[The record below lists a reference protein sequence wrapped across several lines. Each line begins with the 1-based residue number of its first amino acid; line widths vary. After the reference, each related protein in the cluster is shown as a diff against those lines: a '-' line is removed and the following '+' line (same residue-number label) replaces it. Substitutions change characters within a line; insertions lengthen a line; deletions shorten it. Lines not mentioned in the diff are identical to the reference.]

1 MGYFSPDFRNHAVS
15 ILMAEVFET
24 HDRSKFEVVAFSLGP
39 DTRDEMRGRLEKG
52 FERFV
57 DVHGKSDE
65 QIALLARSMELDIA
79 VDLGGF
85 TEGCRPRVLAMRAA
99 PLQVSY
105 IGYLGTLGA
114 PYMDYLIAD
123 PVIVPEAHQEH
134 YAEKIIYLPSYQAND
149 SQRRI
154 AQREFSREELGL
166 PAQGFVFC
174 CFNNNYK
181 ITPPTFDSWMRI
193 LHRVA
198 GSVLF
203 LYAGSATAQGNL
215 SKEAVKRGIDPARV
229 VFGQRLPPAQYL
241 ARYRAADLFLD
252 TLPYNAGT
260 TASDALWVGLPV
272 LTCLGD
278 TFAGRV
284 AGSLLTA
291 IGLPEL
297 ITRTQSQYEDM
308 AVALA
313 LDRGRLAGIKQRL
326 AQNRHTQPLF
336 DTPRFTRHLE
346 AAYTQIYERY
356 LAGLAPR
363 HLYVGR
369 E

>member
-1 MGYFSPDFRNHAVS
+1 M
-15 ILMAEVFET
+15 
-24 HDRSKFEVVAFSLGP
+24 
-39 DTRDEMRGRLEKG
+39 
-52 FERFV
+52 
-57 DVHGKSDE
+57 
-65 QIALLARSMELDIA
+65 
-79 VDLGGF
+79 
-85 TEGCRPRVLAMRAA
+85 
-99 PLQVSY
+99 
-105 IGYLGTLGA
+105 
-114 PYMDYLIAD
+114 
-123 PVIVPEAHQEH
+123 
-134 YAEKIIYLPSYQAND
+134 
-149 SQRRI
+149 
-154 AQREFSREELGL
+154 
-166 PAQGFVFC
+166 FC

-356 LAGLAPR
+356 LAGLRPH
-363 HLYVGR
+363 HLYVAPEWSVSRPAGNAIDALP
-369 E
+369 